1 MTAKQQHPSETAG
14 GWDSGFGWKA
24 NWAESRRHYV
34 DWWDRRGL
42 VLCSW
47 GANVPAARPHA
58 FIGEAP
64 PLLAASEYEKR
75 VRYYE
80 DVEWKAAYQRWRFAQ
95 TDFGLDIL
103 PLANIDIGP
112 GSLALALGCEPGF
125 SPETVWFEPAWKDVA
140 DVRDIPP
147 VRFNPKAR
155 WWKVHEAQS
164 RAMARAANGAFLCA
178 LPDLVENV
186 DILSALRDPQTL
198 MMDMAE
204 NPEWVEE
211 SVMDIN
217 RAWFEAF
224 DRLYEISRGPDGGNG
239 WGAFNIWG
247 PGKTAKVQCDACAMF
262 SPAMFDRFVVPA
274 LTEQCEWLDYSMYHL
289 DGTHCVCHLDSLLK
303 IEALDAIEWTP
314 ETGDPGWHERWHP
327 LYKRILDAGKSLQ
340 VVGVPVDKIEF
351 VLNATGANGVFLI
364 TGFKDRED
372 VERAARIADRW
383 R

>member
-1 MTAKQQHPSETAG
+1 MT
-14 GWDSGFGWKA
+14 GWDSGFGWKK
-24 NWAESRRHYV
+24 NWAESHRHFT

-42 VLCSW
+42 VVCSW
-47 GANVPAARPHA
+47 GASVPAKTPHTPV
-58 FIGEAP
+58 GEAP
-64 PLLAASEYEKR
+64 PLVAASEDEKR
-75 VRYYE
+75 VRYYG
-80 DVEWKAAYQRWRFAQ
+80 DTEWKAAYTHWSFAQ
-95 TDFGLDIL
+95 KDYPLDIL
-103 PLANIDIGP
+103 PLANMDIGP
-112 GSLALALGCEPGF
+112 GSLALALGSEPGF

-147 VRFNPKAR
+147 IRFNPKAR
-155 WWKVHEAQS
+155 WWQVHEAQ
-164 RAMARAANGAFLCA
+164 ARAITRLAKGAYLAA

-211 SVMDIN
+211 CVMDIN

-224 DRLYEISRGPDGGNG
+224 DRLYEISKGPDNGNG

-274 LTEQCEWLDYSMYHL
+274 LTEQCEWLDHSMYHL

-340 VVGVPVDKIEF
+340 IVGVPVDRIEY
-351 VLNATGANGVFLI
+351 VLNAVGSKGVFLI
-364 TGFKDRED
+364 TGLNSRED

-383 R
+383 RG